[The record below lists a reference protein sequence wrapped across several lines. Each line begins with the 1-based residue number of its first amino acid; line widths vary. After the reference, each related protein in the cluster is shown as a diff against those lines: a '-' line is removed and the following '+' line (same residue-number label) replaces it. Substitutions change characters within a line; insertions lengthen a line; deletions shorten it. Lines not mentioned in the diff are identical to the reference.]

1 MSTLEPTQ
9 CHIDLIPVEILTEIF
24 LHVCDAHT
32 PSHQP
37 KSLQEPIPLYI
48 RPIDLS
54 HVSRCW
60 RDVALAC
67 ARLWT
72 CIVIADRHEHDL
84 ERFDVFVERS
94 KQSPLHM
101 FISWTPTEDDRLDLD
116 AVDWMRFSQ
125 IRDVFVHETLE
136 KLISSSHRWASFF
149 LYVETAGVMS
159 CVLKRL
165 SIVEAPLLRDVTVCQ
180 TFYRGVDAWSNEE
193 AMLANDERWVECFP
207 FPACDLRTSYL
218 DQTVP
223 NSLDRTPYYPN
234 LQSLTLDHVIG
245 PSIPNFMRFLA
256 TFPLLEAL
264 TLQSFQSETIYGGF
278 TPPPNGPLV
287 ELPLLRYFCIS
298 ALHPQDGEALFSH
311 LRIPNVK
318 IMDLDCAKRDNLQW
332 DTAISLLSAV
342 YPDSS
347 TSALDSVQ
355 VLRIGQLECDSSLL
369 PSFFQRLANLRVLVI
384 DCSSTGWDKF
394 LVHVQTTPH
403 LPLLTTLV
411 CPGIS
416 YEQLYYLVVERTMSS
431 FPIQHVF
438 VTMDTRISRHAVVSN
453 LRTVEVLEEL
463 PSSEDGQIDAS
474 LGDLVTAYL
483 RVGE

>member
-1 MSTLEPTQ
+1 MSALESTQ

-54 HVSRCW
+54 HVNRRW

-67 ARLWT
+67 PRLWT
-72 CIVIADRHEHDL
+72 CIVIADRHQHDL
-84 ERFDVFVERS
+84 ERFHVFVERS
-94 KQSPLHM
+94 KQLPLHM
-101 FISWTPTEDDRLDLD
+101 FISWTPTEDDRLDLE
-116 AVDWMRFSQ
+116 AVHWRRFSQ

-136 KLISSSHRWASFF
+136 RIVSSSHRWASFF

-180 TFYRGVDAWSNEE
+180 TFYRGVDAWLNEE
-193 AMLANDERWVECFP
+193 AMAANDERWVECFP
-207 FPACDLRTSYL
+207 FPACDLRTLYL

-234 LQSLTLDHVIG
+234 LQSLTLDHVTG
-245 PSIPNFMRFLA
+245 PSIPNFMRLLA

-264 TLQSFQSETIYGGF
+264 TLQTFQSETVYGHLSS
-278 TPPPNGPLV
+278 PPSGPLV
-287 ELPLLRYFCIS
+287 ELPLLHYFCIS
-298 ALHPQDGEALFSH
+298 GLHPDDGEALFSH

-318 IMDLDCAKRDNLQW
+318 VMDLDCEQQHGCWW
-332 DTAISLLSAV
+332 DTAVSLLSAA
-342 YPDSS
+342 YSESS

-355 VLRIGQLECDSSLL
+355 VLRIGHLHCDSSLF
-369 PSFFQRLANLRVLVI
+369 PSFFHRLSNLRVLVV
-384 DCSSTGWDKF
+384 DCSNRRWRDF

-411 CPGIS
+411 CSGIPDG
-416 YEQLYYLVVERTMSS
+416 QLHDLVVERTMSEV
-431 FPIQHVF
+431 PIQRVF
-438 VTMDTRISRHAVVSN
+438 VTKDTRFSSSAVDSN
-453 LRTVEVLEEL
+453 LRTVEVLREL
-463 PSSEDGQIDAS
+463 PSSEEGQIDAS
-474 LGDLVTAYL
+474 LDDLLAMYL
-483 RVGE
+483 RVEE